1 MLKSFDAPLN
11 VLIIGANGGLGSAF
25 CEVLRGQPEIAE
37 LVTMARSDAKGAV
50 DILCNIT
57 DEAALQ
63 NAAHRLEAHG
73 PFHLIINATGLLH
86 DRAHGLAPEKS
97 LAQIDA
103 TAMARVL
110 QVNTIGPA
118 LVCKY
123 LVPLLAKQGKAVMAH
138 LSARVGSISDNQLGG
153 WYSYRAA
160 KAAQNMIVKTA
171 ALETAR
177 RYKNK
182 LIIGLHPGTVATD
195 LSAPF
200 QSGVAPEKLFTAEQS
215 ASYLLQVIDTLTAQD
230 SGYVLAFDGQRVP
243 A

>member
-11 VLIIGANGGLGSAF
+11 VLVMGASGGLGSAF
-25 CEVLRGQPEIAE
+25 CDILRGHPDIGE
-37 LVTMARSDAKGAV
+37 LVTVARSDSKGAV
-50 DILCNIT
+50 DMVCDIT
-57 DEAALQ
+57 DEVALQ
-63 NAAHRLEAHG
+63 KAAQRLEAQA
-73 PFHLIINATGLLH
+73 PFHLIINSTGLLH
-86 DRAHGLAPEKS
+86 DRQQGIAPEKS

-103 TAMARVL
+103 AAMARVL
-110 QVNTIGPA
+110 QVNAIGPA

-123 LVPLLAKQGKAVMAH
+123 FVPLMAKQGKAVMAH

-177 RYKNK
+177 RHKNK

-200 QSGVAPEKLFTAEQS
+200 QSSVAPKKLFTAEQS
-215 ASYLLQVIDTLTAQD
+215 ATYLLQVIDTLTAAD
-230 SGYVLAFDGQRVP
+230 NGHVLAFDGQRVP